1 MSFTSTSSMLVAGS
15 TSSSSSPSSSFGSFS
30 SGKAVAWWKEGV
42 SSPSPSS
49 MLSAGYVR
57 AASETVVAQV
67 PSARYGGLQRTMAI
81 GRKRG
86 AEIARRWSD
95 SKGVV
100 YV

>member
-1 MSFTSTSSMLVAGS
+1 MSYTYASSMLVAGS
-15 TSSSSSPSSSFGSFS
+15 TSSPSPSFASFS
-30 SGKAVAWWKEGV
+30 SGKTVAWWRESS

-49 MLSAGYVR
+49 IADSQA
-57 AASETVVAQV
+57 
-67 PSARYGGLQRTMAI
+67 PSARYGGLQRSMAI

-86 AEIARRWSD
+86 AEIARRWSE

>member
-1 MSFTSTSSMLVAGS
+1 MPFTYNASTLVAGS
-15 TSSSSSPSSSFGSFS
+15 TSSSSSPSPSFGSLS
-30 SGKAVAWWKEGV
+30 SGKTVAWWKE
-42 SSPSPSS
+42 SSLSPSPSS
-49 MLSAGYVR
+49 H
-57 AASETVVAQV
+57 SEAPV
-67 PSARYGGLQRTMAI
+67 PPSRYGGLQRSMAI